1 MPKKRTKQAA
11 QSQSFDY
18 KFEKL
23 KAGESKPP
31 KMMFTDKKPTTKKKK

>member
-1 MPKKRTKQAA
+1 MKKKRNKQAA
-11 QSQSFDY
+11 QTQSFDY

-31 KMMFTDKKPTTKKKK
+31 KMVFNDKKAPKKKK